1 MPKRGYAVATKYQ
14 FARPDLDAVFVN
26 EFVVHLDVSKAAM
39 ACGVKAVAAAQY
51 GRAMML
57 KTHVQAAI
65 KDALQRKAEAR
76 TITAEKVAAEIQRVA
91 MATVGEFMEADGDD
105 GVKVNIMS
113 IMRPEAAAV
122 SEVTTTTTHD
132 RDGNAHTRTRV
143 KLHDKLKALE
153 LLGRHLAMF
162 TDRVEVDGL
171 DGLAAEMKA
180 ARERIEK
187 NGK

>member
-1 MPKRGYAVATKYQ
+1 MPKFD
-14 FARPDLDAVFVN
+14 FARPDLDAIFVN
-26 EFVVHLDVSKAAM
+26 EVVEHLDIYKASI
-39 ACGVKAVAAAQY
+39 ACGVKPSAAIIY

-65 KDALQRKAEAR
+65 KDSLQRKAEAR
-76 TITAEKVAAEIQRVA
+76 TITADKVAAEIQRVA
-91 MATVGEFMEADGDD
+91 MATVGEFMSPDGDD
-105 GVKVNIMS
+105 SVKVNIMS
-113 IMRPEAAAV
+113 IMRPEAAAI
-122 SEVTTTTTHD
+122 SEVSTTTTHD

>member
-1 MPKRGYAVATKYQ
+1 VPKRAYATLPKFD
-14 FARPDLDAVFVN
+14 FARPDLDALFVN
-26 EFVVHLDVSKAAM
+26 EVVDHLDIYKASI
-39 ACGVKAVAAAQY
+39 ACGIKPTNAILY
-51 GRAMML
+51 GRKMML
-57 KTHVQAAI
+57 KTHIQVAI

-76 TITAEKVAAEIQRVA
+76 TITTEKIAAEIQRVA
-91 MATVGEFMEADGDD
+91 MATVGEFMEPDGDD
-105 GVKVNIMS
+105 SLKVNIMS

-132 RDGNAHTRTRV
+132 RDGNAHTRTRI

-171 DGLAAEMKA
+171 DGLASEMKA

>member
-1 MPKRGYAVATKYQ
+1 MPQRAKSPATKFV
-14 FARPDLDAVFVN
+14 FARPDLEALFVN
-26 EFVVHLDVSKAAM
+26 EYVIHLDLCKAAM
-39 ACGVKAVAAAQY
+39 ACGVAAISAAKY

-76 TITAEKVAAEIQRVA
+76 TITQEKVAAEIQRIA

-105 GVKVNIMS
+105 AVKVNIMS